1 MNEQPIT
8 IPVRL
13 LDELASIPRFK
24 HAGDGGADV
33 TSIEDITLAPGERS
47 MVGTGMAMALPSGY
61 ACFVVPR
68 SGLAAKNGITI
79 VNTPGLVD
87 SGYRGEIKVILMNT
101 SDAPFHISVGDR
113 IAQIVI
119 ERVESPI
126 FITVDSLDDSERG
139 GDGFGSTGVK

>member
-1 MNEQPIT
+1 MNTQPIT
-8 IPVRL
+8 IPVKL
-13 LDELASIPRFK
+13 LDERASIPRFK

-47 MVGTGMAMALPSGY
+47 IVGTGMAMALPSGY

-79 VNTPGLVD
+79 VNAPGLVD
-87 SGYRGEIKVILMNT
+87 SGYRGEIKVILLNT

-126 FITVDSLDDSERG
+126 FMTVDSLDDSDRG
-139 GDGFGSTGVK
+139 SDGFGSTGIK